1 MGPRFYGAARGQ
13 PQGVDAGH
21 RSPDISHP
29 IQGRR
34 AAKLAVS
41 LHMMP
46 VAEPHDAQRIGVVDV
61 MGLGG
66 LSAAD
71 FAGLAIKLAFC
82 NCLMD
87 SAMRTG
93 LLFGSHR
100 LSAVSLYFLYCMMLS
115 QTVDNQPLPECHNVT
130 LHVPQGV
137 QESDT

>member
-1 MGPRFYGAARGQ
+1 
-13 PQGVDAGH
+13 
-21 RSPDISHP
+21 
-29 IQGRR
+29 
-34 AAKLAVS
+34 
-41 LHMMP
+41 
-46 VAEPHDAQRIGVVDV
+46 
-61 MGLGG
+61 
-66 LSAAD
+66 
-71 FAGLAIKLAFC
+71 LAIKLAFC